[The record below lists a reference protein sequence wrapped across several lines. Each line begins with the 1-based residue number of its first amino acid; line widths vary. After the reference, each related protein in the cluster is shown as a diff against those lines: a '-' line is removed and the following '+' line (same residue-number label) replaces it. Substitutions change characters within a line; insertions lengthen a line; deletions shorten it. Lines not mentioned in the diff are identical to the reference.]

1 MGQLEISDRS
11 LPDFNVVSKLFGICA
26 NKKITGTMDQ
36 GESLLVMYNDDRRN
50 WDGKNRDIVIIPNTL
65 YIKEKN
71 EIYITRNIELELQYY
86 PDVIEIIAEY
96 FPHVEAFIKTERVFS
111 VNIKPCIKVA
121 SKNHHR
127 LEEELHDY
135 HKAIDFMENKENHEF
150 LGTVVLGE
158 LIRKLYCGEQDLMD
172 GFLIYRSKFK
182 LFRSIIK
189 EKAEARMLIDKLK
202 ENPNVVDVD
211 NFFYGSDGKFYLK
224 ILGNIVFYT
233 PKKTTYLKFLDLK
246 YLAILDTLANLLNQK
261 RFGRD

>member
-1 MGQLEISDRS
+1 MGQVEISDRS
-11 LPDFNVVSKLFGICA
+11 LPDFNVVNKLFGVSTTR
-26 NKKITGTMDQ
+26 KITGTMEQ
-36 GESLLVMYNDDRRN
+36 GDSTLVMYSDDLRN
-50 WDGKNRDIVIIPNTL
+50 WDGKNRDIIVIPNTL

-71 EIYITRNIELELQYY
+71 ELYITRNIELPLHYY
-86 PDVIEIIAEY
+86 PDVIEIIAEF
-96 FPHVEAFIKTERVFS
+96 FPHVEAFIKAEKVFS
-111 VNIKPCIKVA
+111 VNIKPCIKVV

-127 LEEELHDY
+127 LDEELHDY
-135 HKAIDFMENKENHEF
+135 HKAIDFMENEENHEF

-158 LIRKLYCGEQDLMD
+158 LIRKLYCGEQDLLN

-189 EKAEARMLIDKLK
+189 EKAEARMLMDKLE
-202 ENPNVVDVD
+202 ENPHVVDVD
-211 NFFYGSDGKFYLK
+211 NFFFGSDGKFYLK

-233 PKKTTYLKFLDLK
+233 PKKTTYLMFLDLK